1 MVWFFWV
8 NWICCSQ
15 HLVKMSKTPLQMYL
29 VRKLGETYF
38 THQTLPVPDII
49 TCNWYSKTGISS
61 VSVGPNCL
69 LAAEKRIATVK
80 ANFRLIRAILVIY
93 TLPPD
98 KAPRDAPKR
107 FLGSWKRQKRHWWG
121 LIKNTAKTLLLVIYK
136 MAVWSFTGLLNC
148 VSEYENI
155 KWLFNCTANVLTQNQ
170 NLNAN
175 SFISR
180 SHSSSNYMPFKCW
193 AGTENSDRNI
203 HTIFMPVICAALF

>member
-1 MVWFFWV
+1 M
-8 NWICCSQ
+8 
-15 HLVKMSKTPLQMYL
+15 
-29 VRKLGETYF
+29 
-38 THQTLPVPDII
+38 
-49 TCNWYSKTGISS
+49 
-61 VSVGPNCL
+61 SVGPNCL

-121 LIKNTAKTLLLVIYK
+121 LIKNTAKILLLLVIHK
-136 MAVWSFTGLLNC
+136 MSVWSFTGLLNC
-148 VSEYENI
+148 ISEYENI

-170 NLNAN
+170 NLNVN

-193 AGTENSDRNI
+193 AGTEYSDRNI
-203 HTIFMPVICAALF
+203 HTCVNIYASNMCCSVLNISGDY